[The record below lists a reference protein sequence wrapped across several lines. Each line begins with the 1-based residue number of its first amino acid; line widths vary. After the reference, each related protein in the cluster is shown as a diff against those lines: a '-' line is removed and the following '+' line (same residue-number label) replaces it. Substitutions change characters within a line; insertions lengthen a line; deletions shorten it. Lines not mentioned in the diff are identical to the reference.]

1 MYIKEKK
8 NIYKIKKNDNTI
20 MIYFEKKLLKFIAYK
35 ANGIFSDI
43 ANVKRKFIDLN
54 IKYEGKINKELIILI

>member
-8 NIYKIKKNDNTI
+8 YLWNKKNDNTI
-20 MIYFEKKLLKFIAYK
+20 MIYFEKLLSFIAYK
-35 ANGIFSDI
+35 AIGIFSDI

>member
-1 MYIKEKK
+1 
-8 NIYKIKKNDNTI
+8 

-43 ANVKRKFIDLN
+43 DNVKRMFIDLN

>member
-1 MYIKEKK
+1 
-8 NIYKIKKNDNTI
+8 
-20 MIYFEKKLLKFIAYK
+20 MIYYEKLLSFIAYK
-35 ANGIFSDI
+35 AIGIFSDI